1 MSDAA
6 ATGDREDGDG
16 AAYGGLFGAFP
27 YAFRASGSR
36 LFRSYVVVGG
46 LVAALVALLFLLA
59 LPQWIAATTR
69 APASATLS
77 RAFLALVGL
86 AVFAPLVAPVLL
98 VARGHRRG
106 RSDARYD
113 AAVGACG
120 YLFVVAGYLG
130 LALAA
135 PDTLVPDAYRA
146 AGAAPPLLAIA
157 ALWLVHRRLR

>member
-6 ATGDREDGDG
+6 ATGDREDDG
-16 AAYGGLFGAFP
+16 TAYGGLLGAFP

-36 LFRSYVVVGG
+36 LFRSYAVVGG
-46 LVAALVALLFLLA
+46 LLAALVALLFVLA
-59 LPQWIAATTR
+59 LPQWIAATTQ
-69 APASATLS
+69 APASVTLS

-98 VARGHRRG
+98 VARHHRSG
-106 RSDARYD
+106 RADARYD
-113 AAVGACG
+113 AAVAACG

-135 PDTLVPDAYRA
+135 PDTLVADDYRA
-146 AGAAPPLLAIA
+146 AGATPPLLAVL
-157 ALWLVHRRLR
+157 ALWLAHRRFR